1 MSKGCVLVTGAEGG
15 MGRAACE
22 ALAREGW
29 DVIGLD
35 VKPGE
40 PRPWRVLAVDLT
52 DEGAVNSAAETLRG
66 EGVTLAGVVHLA
78 GIYDL
83 NSLVEIPEE
92 EMERIFQINVLGAYR
107 VNKVFLPLFSPETRI
122 LITTSELAP
131 LHPLPFTGLYGVT
144 KAALDRYAD
153 ALRME
158 LQLLGHT
165 VITLRPGAVR
175 TGLLTVSTDRLD
187 AFCANTRL
195 YACNAERFRAIVN
208 AVEARAVPPEKVA
221 GKVVK
226 ILSARH
232 LRLTYSL
239 NRNPLLLLM
248 NLLPKRLQLAA
259 IRWVLKA

>member
-1 MSKGCVLVTGAEGG
+1 MSKGCILVTGAEGG
-15 MGRAACE
+15 MGRATCA
-22 ALAREGW
+22 ALTGEGW
-29 DVIGLD
+29 EVIGLD
-35 VKPGE
+35 IKLRE
-40 PRPWRVLAVDLT
+40 PRPWRVLETDLT
-52 DEGAVNSAAETLRG
+52 EEDAVSRAAETLRG
-66 EGVTLAGVVHLA
+66 EGVALAGIVHLA

-83 NSLVEIPEE
+83 NSLAEIPEE
-92 EMERIFQINVLGAYR
+92 EMERIFQINVLGVYR
-107 VNKVFLPLFSPETRI
+107 VNKAFLPLFSPQARI
-122 LITTSELAP
+122 IITTSELAP

-158 LQLLGHT
+158 LQLLGHK

-226 ILSARH
+226 ILAARRP
-232 LRLTYSL
+232 RLTYSL

-248 NLLPKRLQLAA
+248 NVLPKRLQLAA